1 MISDRTIRTNLRAL
15 TAFDTLRL
23 VDMRLLLFVKGDRA
37 ALADVLTAVGETAS
51 AGFRDLIAAHRTFI
65 TGNFNDLDRVGVILI
80 AAHRHLYA
88 LVNDRALL
96 IYTAPHGRR
105 LTGNDD
111 LGHLREVFEQG
122 SFKGEARNFA
132 QNAVFQILYL
142 GIKLSHLG

>member
-1 MISDRTIRTNLRAL
+1 MVERDSTELTYVLATIRKTSAASISNLKSAYGAL
-15 TAFDTLRL
+15 
-23 VDMRLLLFVKGDRA
+23 V
-37 ALADVLTAVGETAS
+37 AS
-51 AGFRDLIAAHRTFI
+51 YL
-65 TGNFNDLDRVGVILI
+65 NNLNDVGVILI

-132 QNAVFQILYL
+132 QNAVFQMLYL